1 MAPEATPLRRRLQGW
16 CAAKAGLGPALTL
29 QPATL
34 PLCSL
39 AVFAPGHVAD
49 PPVFSPLLGKKVSP
63 QSTGKF
69 QAAGSDHI
77 NCFSK

>member
-1 MAPEATPLRRRLQGW
+1 MSAQGW
-16 CAAKAGLGPALTL
+16 CAAKAGPGPALTL
-29 QPATL
+29 QPAAL

-49 PPVFSPLLGKKVSP
+49 PTVFPRSLSP